1 MLRDRV
7 GGVMQ
12 SLDWLLLFRAPY
24 GERVVDAVLTTL
36 ELSLTAWVFALVIG
50 TVVGVMREAPLR
62 AARWAATAFVEIFR
76 NVPLLVQ
83 LFLIYFVLPRV
94 LPLPVRQM
102 LFQLGWE
109 FVSAVLTL
117 SLYAAAKIA
126 EHVRSG
132 LNSVGAG
139 VRLAAMSTG
148 LTWSAAQR
156 SVVGPLVLRIIVPS
170 LTSEFVT
177 VFKSSSLAMT
187 VGVVETSYLTQ
198 QLGLQTFH
206 WVEASTVG
214 TLVYLVCA
222 WSVAGLMSLVE
233 RWTYVPGLLRRGA
246 T

>member
-1 MLRDRV
+1 
-7 GGVMQ
+7 MQ

-24 GERVVDAVLTTL
+24 GERVLDAVLTTL
-36 ELSLTAWVFALVIG
+36 ELSLLSWVFALAIG
-50 TVVGVMREAPLR
+50 VVAGLLREAPLR
-62 AARWAATAFVEIFR
+62 AARLAATAFVEIFR

-94 LPLPVRQM
+94 LPLPLRQF
-102 LFQLGWE
+102 LFAFGWE

-117 SLYAAAKIA
+117 SLYTGAKVA

-132 LNSVGAG
+132 LNTVGVG
-139 VRLAAMSTG
+139 VRQAAMSTG
-148 LTWSAAQR
+148 LTWIGTQR
-156 SVVGPLVLRIIVPS
+156 HVVGPLVLRTIVPG

-187 VGVVETSYLTQ
+187 IGVVETSYLTQ

-206 WVEASTVG
+206 WVEASTLG

-222 WSVAGLMSLVE
+222 WSVAGFMGLVE

-246 T
+246 RP